1 MSPSA
6 HPLARRLHTHC
17 LVPKQATKE
26 NELHEVRARLFAG
39 LYDGTTGAGRP
50 STVVVRCP
58 RCRRNTGNVTGAG
71 WRRSTCDTC
80 GSTLMIRTVDRAGA
94 RFAQVR
100 LLNPDYS
107 DDDATGRRFALL
119 EIE

>member
-1 MSPSA
+1 M
-6 HPLARRLHTHC
+6 
-17 LVPKQATKE
+17 PKQLNQEKE
-26 NELHEVRARLFAG
+26 IREVRARLFAG
-39 LYDGTTGAGRP
+39 LYDGTTGYGRP

-58 RCRRNTGNVTGAG
+58 RCRRNTGNVTGAC

-80 GSTLMIRTVDRAGA
+80 GASLILRTVDRSGE

-100 LLNPDYS
+100 LLNPDYT

>member
-1 MSPSA
+1 M
-6 HPLARRLHTHC
+6 
-17 LVPKQATKE
+17 KE
-26 NELHEVRARLFAG
+26 KEVREVRARLFAG
-39 LYDGTTGAGRP
+39 LYDASTGHGRP
-50 STVVVRCP
+50 STAVVRCP

-80 GSTLMIRTVDRAGA
+80 GSTLMLRTVDRGGR

-100 LLNPDYS
+100 LLNPDYT